1 MTEFI
6 DPTKEQFGFF
16 KELER
21 DHPVQMLNLVK
32 LNDEAVYE
40 DGTKISG
47 TEAYRNYS
55 EESGPVFRKLGG
67 KIVWSGDFQLTL
79 IGPDDENWDI
89 AFIAE
94 YPSGQAFI
102 DMIRDEDYRKAVKH
116 RQAAVKTSRLIRMK
130 PKAASGS
137 TFG

>member
-1 MTEFI
+1 MTGYV
-6 DPTKEQFGFF
+6 DPTKAQFGLF
-16 KELER
+16 KDLDR

-40 DGTKISG
+40 DGTRISG
-47 TEAYRNYS
+47 AEAYQNYGR
-55 EESGPVFRKLGG
+55 ESGPVFSRLGG
-67 KIVWSGDFQLTL
+67 KIIWSGDFQLTL
-79 IGPDDENWDI
+79 IGPDDEDWDI

-102 DMIRDEDYRKAVKH
+102 DMIRDDDYRKAVKH

-130 PKAASGS
+130 PKEAGKG
-137 TFG
+137 FG